1 MRKTALIILTAVLLS
16 SCATTSADQGTIRV
30 SGSARVETEPDMASF
45 SLTVSERA
53 ETTREAQELTNLKVG
68 IAYKVLTA
76 DYGIA
81 EKDIAT
87 TYMNLSPEY
96 SWIDGKQVLQGQKA
110 TQTISVRLRDLSAL
124 GDVIDS
130 LSEISGIS
138 VGSISIDSST
148 RSSCLSDA
156 RMLAVQD
163 ARARAE
169 DYARAEGL
177 TVGAVSSIT
186 ESGSDSSAYRI
197 GNAVMKTAAPAYDMA
212 ESVST
217 GYYLSSIAVTSDV
230 EVEFFIEE

>member
-1 MRKTALIILTAVLLS
+1 MRKTSLIILIAVLLT
-16 SCATTSADQGTIRV
+16 SCATSAATQATIRV

-45 SLTVSERA
+45 SITVSERA
-53 ETTREAQELTNLKVG
+53 DTTKEAQERTNLKVTC
-68 IAYKVLTA
+68 AYKVLTE

-81 EKDIAT
+81 DRDIAT

-96 SWIDGKQVLQGQKA
+96 SWIEGKQVLQGQKA
-110 TQTISVRLRDLSAL
+110 TQTISVKLRDLSVL

-138 VGSISIDSST
+138 VGSISIDSSV
-148 RSSCLSDA
+148 RSSCLSEA

-163 ARARAE
+163 ARERAE

-177 TVGAVSSIT
+177 TVCGVSSII
-186 ESGSDSSAYRI
+186 EAGSDSSAYRI

-217 GYYLSSIAVTSDV
+217 GYYLSSITVTSDV
-230 EVEFFIEE
+230 EVEFFIE